1 MDYRNSKLEKK
12 DYQILRL
19 KIRSIWIILKFM

>member
-19 KIRSIWIILKFM
+19 KIRSMWIILKFM